1 MDKNTDED
9 EEGTFTKITGNFL
22 IFCTI
27 LQISY
32 LILDTYILPE
42 MAIHIYKKNKK
53 TEIACAHY
61 YLGTGKKGNYF
72 KINGKSYFAID
83 VTINNWLNRQKN
95 DFPIELKK
103 KQFIRDR
110 DVAREQH
117 KCLFEEY
124 ITVID
129 LPFWKQIYLYDY
141 SFNPADL
148 KNNHNK

>member
-53 TEIACAHY
+53 TIS
-61 YLGTGKKGNYF
+61 K
-72 KINGKSYFAID
+72 
-83 VTINNWLNRQKN
+83 
-95 DFPIELKK
+95 
-103 KQFIRDR
+103 
-110 DVAREQH
+110 
-117 KCLFEEY
+117 
-124 ITVID
+124 
-129 LPFWKQIYLYDY
+129 
-141 SFNPADL
+141 
-148 KNNHNK
+148 